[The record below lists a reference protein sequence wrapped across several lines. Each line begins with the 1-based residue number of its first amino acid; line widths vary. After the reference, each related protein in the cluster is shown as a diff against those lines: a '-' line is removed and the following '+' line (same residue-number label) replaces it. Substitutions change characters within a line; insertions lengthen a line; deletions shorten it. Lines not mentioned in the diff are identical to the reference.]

1 MQCKSFPHKKT
12 VFFAVSHKAVSHIWN
27 VEFWELR
34 SVKVAGPLSQ
44 FCGSSS
50 ARTRCW
56 AKGGS
61 AVSFSRNKSPVSTN
75 RHILLMAVLGGT
87 EEQAAQSCTASSLF
101 FLSQDFNVT
110 LALQNY
116 TYIIHI
122 LYRFFD
128 HTRLNSL
135 IVRKSFAMTLESGWH
150 DHCT

>member
-1 MQCKSFPHKKT
+1 
-12 VFFAVSHKAVSHIWN
+12 
-27 VEFWELR
+27 
-34 SVKVAGPLSQ
+34 
-44 FCGSSS
+44 
-50 ARTRCW
+50 
-56 AKGGS
+56 
-61 AVSFSRNKSPVSTN
+61 
-75 RHILLMAVLGGT
+75 MAVLGGT

-135 IVRKSFAMTLESGWH
+135 IVRKSFAMTLESG
-150 DHCT
+150 